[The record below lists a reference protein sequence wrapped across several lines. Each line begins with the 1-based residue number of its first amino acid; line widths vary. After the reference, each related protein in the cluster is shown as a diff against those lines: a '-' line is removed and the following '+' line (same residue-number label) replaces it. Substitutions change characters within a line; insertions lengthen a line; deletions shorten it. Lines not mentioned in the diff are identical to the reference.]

1 MPTIKYSVNEV
12 TEIIQKIAEDSAETL
27 KVNTPRGL
35 RVDVSWV
42 HKDKERNES
51 RVSSDFSPYDSSIE
65 VTFTERF

>member
-12 TEIIQKIAEDSAETL
+12 TEIIKKIAEDSAGTL
-27 KVNTPRGL
+27 KVNTPLGL

-51 RVSSDFSPYDSSIE
+51 RVSSDFSPYDSCIE